1 MDLKKRKP
9 PGGRGRLSGEI
20 VSAAGIDTFRNR
32 PSSPKT
38 QASLRRR
45 ARFARSVV
53 FEEFRYRHARAI
65 DYDGFIDRKPNQ
77 RPRLWRAA
85 P

>member
-1 MDLKKRKP
+1 MGLKKRKP

-38 QASLRRR
+38 QALLRRR

-65 DYDGFIDRKPNQ
+65 DYDGFIDRTPT
-77 RPRLWRAA
+77 AA
-85 P
+85 PLWWRP